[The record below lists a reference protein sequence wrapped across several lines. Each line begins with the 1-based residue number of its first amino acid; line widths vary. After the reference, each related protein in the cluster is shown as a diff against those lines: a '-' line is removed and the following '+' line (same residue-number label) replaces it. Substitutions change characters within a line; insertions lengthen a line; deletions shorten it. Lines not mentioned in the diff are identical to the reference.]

1 MEVAGL
7 HAELTVARRDLA
19 RVRGERDE
27 LRRALNVDF
36 RSIARQE
43 VEAALVANTGR
54 RERMVPTV
62 ALAAHLNDPEPP
74 VVWHQEDHDQMCESW
89 FESGAPGHMP
99 CRCAERSA
107 K

>member
-1 MEVAGL
+1 MNRRTLRVEVAGL
-7 HAELTVARRDLA
+7 HAELTVAKRDLA

-43 VEAALVANTGR
+43 VEAALAANTGR

-62 ALAAHLNDPEPP
+62 ALAAHLNDPEP
-74 VVWHQEDHDQMCESW
+74 VRNEAGTVIGWQ
-89 FESGAPGHMP
+89 G
-99 CRCAERSA
+99 
-107 K
+107 